1 MKHVQ
6 NQILKYKISTTNMLQ
21 NLNSGCRSV
30 RCFFSRGLLINSKL
44 NELQCKNNKV
54 LKTFCCSSNRRENAI
69 IKENLLANIYLNL
82 NYNEM
87 LYLRIYK
94 QFFLMCHHT
103 KQIIFNNH
111 YAFPQIIATNF
122 LFCRRFCIEAF
133 SYLFLR
139 EDKRRYAYVLT

>member
-54 LKTFCCSSNRRENAI
+54 LKTFYCSSNRQENAI
-69 IKENLLANIYLNL
+69 LKENLLANIYLNL

-111 YAFPQIIATNF
+111 YAFPKQSQQTFCSVVGFASKHF
-122 LFCRRFCIEAF
+122 LISSFGKIKGDMPM
-133 SYLFLR
+133 S
-139 EDKRRYAYVLT
+139 